1 MSIVENILT
10 QLDDGKYSADV
21 FADLKKSLDTADHK
35 KPDYYGLRGIAN
47 EWFA

>member
-21 FADLKKSLDTADHK
+21 IADLKKSLDTADHK
-35 KPDYYGLRGIAN
+35 KPDYYGLRGITN